1 MRSKIAERILNNV
14 PEETKIFTRWYG
26 DLLVLIDQIMQEKGI
41 KQKDLAEKMDKRP
54 SEISKWLKGGHNFT
68 LKSLA
73 KLQAELGEELLNV
86 NVKLKQ
92 EKNNTIP
99 MWQHKAEVPRANKPI
114 HVAFV
119 NPKFNKNSDYGTKGL
134 G

>member
-73 KLQAELGEELLNV
+73 KLQSELGEELLNI

-92 EKNNTIP
+92 EKDNTIP
-99 MWQHKAEVPRANKPI
+99 MWQHKAEVPRIRKPI

-119 NPKFNKNSDYGTKGL
+119 NPIIKKNSDYGIKGL